1 MTPKIYQRS
10 LVSLFLI
17 FNFTSAF
24 AQINKVEK
32 DLSGKTLYSVDIVD
46 VEEVI
51 HKSHE
56 IIEGQE
62 TGNFF
67 EDWKEAFRLKKKLI
81 DASRWVSSSKETSF
95 EGIILDSVLLFG
107 MSHSL
112 EMSSGPAMVGVGV
125 SQHWPDWLTAAL
137 GMTGAVISVPG
148 LDPLCMLVFGI
159 YYKSPLFRAGIG
171 KLRVGLVSGT
181 KFVGG
186 VTGARALIKKIFV
199 RPEYKEWLSEME
211 HLDEF
216 RELEDGRVVAKFS
229 YPSLREPEIQLEVQ
243 FGADRPFLKSVFV
256 ANNISWKNQK
266 LSIPWLKKF
275 GWNTNDFVT
284 HGAVQSI
291 LQSSAATKPYIED
304 MFESES
310 GKTIILRNS
319 AVPMGKKWQI
329 ATQPKKCIEIFKLS
343 RMEAVAAELGVL

>member
-1 MTPKIYQRS
+1 MAYIIWQRS
-10 LVSLFLI
+10 LLFLFFI
-17 FNFTSAF
+17 FNLNSAF
-24 AQINKVEK
+24 GQIDSS
-32 DLSGKTLYSVDIVD
+32 DLPEKTLYAVDIVD

-81 DASRWVSSSKETSF
+81 DASRWVSSSKDTSF

-112 EMSSGPAMVGVGV
+112 EMSSGPAMVGVSM

-148 LDPLCMLVFGI
+148 LDPLCMVVFGI
-159 YYKSPLFRAGIG
+159 YYKSPHFRAGIG

-181 KFVGG
+181 KFVGN
-186 VTGARALIKKIFV
+186 VTGAGALIKKLFV
-199 RPEYKEWLSEME
+199 RPEYKDWLSELE

-216 RELEDGRVVAKFS
+216 QEMEDGRVVAKFS
-229 YPSLREPEIQLEVQ
+229 YPSLREPEIQLQVQ
-243 FGADRPFLKSVFV
+243 FGEGRPFLKSVFV
-256 ANNISWKNQK
+256 ANNIGWRNQK

-275 GWNTNDFVT
+275 GWNANDFVT
-284 HGAVQSI
+284 NVAVQST

-304 MFESES
+304 LVESEL
-310 GKTIILRNS
+310 GKTIVLKNL
-319 AVPMGKKWQI
+319 AVPVGKKWQI
-329 ATQPKKCIEIFKLS
+329 ATQPKKCVEIFKLS